1 MKESADSALLAE
13 RRGPVQWLTLNRPD
27 RLNALTPAMADALA
41 DELHRCRH
49 DKSLRVVVL
58 RGAGRAFCAGL
69 DIKSQLDGS
78 TRAGGKGAGLARLPE
93 IICSIWEC
101 PQPVIAL
108 VQGPA
113 CGGGFALALAA
124 DIRIAGSSARM
135 NDAFVTLGVSGCELA
150 LSYFLPRYIGLSAAA
165 ELMYTGRF
173 IDAPRALSLGL
184 VSAMVADDEL
194 DQAGEQLVTEL
205 LRVAPRAL
213 FKTKETLHSLLDC
226 EDLREVIARER
237 ATQIECARGPDFE
250 EGLRAFIE
258 KRTPQFRER

>member
-1 MKESADSALLAE
+1 
-13 RRGPVQWLTLNRPD
+13 
-27 RLNALTPAMADALA
+27 
-41 DELHRCRH
+41 
-49 DKSLRVVVL
+49 
-58 RGAGRAFCAGL
+58 
-69 DIKSQLDGS
+69 
-78 TRAGGKGAGLARLPE
+78 
-93 IICSIWEC
+93 
-101 PQPVIAL
+101 
-108 VQGPA
+108 
-113 CGGGFALALAA
+113 
-124 DIRIAGSSARM
+124 M